1 MKPFA
6 LTTCKVIAVLAPI
19 VTILPFALAEEPAG
33 RIGEDYY
40 GTDISAAILEANQN
54 PRKLNYDNQ
63 FWYNRSTSKS
73 FELPDMGSEDMEKE
87 RLEGALGATAAGER
101 NEANPELPG
110 EEQAQLEQ
118 TRLTQNEKET
128 NQQQPQGQAPVLQLE
143 QSRILNKIEFIHPQG
158 RITTTG
164 ITSQGTITATSRP

>member
-63 FWYNRSTSKS
+63 FWYNRSTSES

-118 TRLTQNEKET
+118 TRIKQNENE
-128 NQQQPQGQAPVLQLE
+128 NNNQQPQGQAPV
-143 QSRILNKIEFIHPQG
+143 INIENINLVPVITHQHLIG
-158 RITTTG
+158 TTTATG
-164 ITSQGTITATSRP
+164 INSQGTVTSTARP

>member
-19 VTILPFALAEEPAG
+19 ILVLPFALAEEPAG
-33 RIGEDYY
+33 RMGEDYY

-73 FELPDMGSEDMEKE
+73 FELPNMGSEEMEKE
-87 RLEGALGATAAGER
+87 RLEGALGATAAGEK

-110 EEQAQLEQ
+110 QEQAQLEQ
-118 TRLTQNEKET
+118 NRLTQNEKET
-128 NQQQPQGQAPVLQLE
+128 NQQQPQGQAPVINIE
-143 QSRILNKIEFIHPQG
+143 QINLVPIITYEHLIG
-158 RITTTG
+158 TTTATG
-164 ITSQGTITATSRP
+164 INSQGTVTSTARP

>member
-1 MKPFA
+1 M
-6 LTTCKVIAVLAPI
+6 AVLAPI

-33 RIGEDYY
+33 RMGEDYY

-63 FWYNRSTSKS
+63 FWYNRSTSQS
-73 FELPDMGSEDMEKE
+73 FELPDMNSEDMEKE
-87 RLEGALGATAAGER
+87 RLEGALGATAAGEK

-110 EEQAQLEQ
+110 QEQAQLEQ
-118 TRLTQNEKET
+118 NRLTQNEKES
-128 NQQQPQGQAPVLQLE
+128 NQQQPQGQAPMMVIERTKL
-143 QSRILNKIEFIHPQG
+143 LNKIEFQHPQG

-164 ITSQGTITATSRP
+164 IASQGTVTATSRP

>member
-73 FELPDMGSEDMEKE
+73 FELPDMGSDDMEKE
-87 RLEGALGATAAGER
+87 RLEGALGATAAGEK
-101 NEANPELPG
+101 NPANPELPG
-110 EEQAQLEQ
+110 EKQAQSEQ
-118 TRLTQNEKET
+118 TRIKQNENNNNK
-128 NQQQPQGQAPVLQLE
+128 QQPQGQAPVVIIE
-143 QSRILNKIEFIHPQG
+143 RINQVPIITHDHIIG
-158 RITTTG
+158 TTTATG
-164 ITSQGTITATSRP
+164 ISSLGTVTSTARP